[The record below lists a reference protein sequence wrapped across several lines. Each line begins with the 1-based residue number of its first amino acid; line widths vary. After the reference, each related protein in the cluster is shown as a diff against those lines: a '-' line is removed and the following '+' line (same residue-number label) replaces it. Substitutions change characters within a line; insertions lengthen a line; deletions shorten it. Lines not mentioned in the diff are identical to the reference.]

1 MGRTTGTY
9 EFTPEELEQKFD
21 EFRAEMDSHIAVEV
35 SAGKKVEVNRPRVYS
50 LKMFLARLPLSRQA
64 WSKYKQRKEYEEVC
78 EYIDDFVYARK
89 EDAML
94 NGEGNGTGL
103 IFDMK
108 VNYGWKEKTY
118 LEGELMITEVKPEV
132 IGSLVPLATNEK
144 EVDV

>member
-1 MGRTTGTY
+1 M
-9 EFTPEELEQKFD
+9 PEELRQAFD
-21 EFRAEMDSHIAVEV
+21 DFKSEMDTHIAVEV

-64 WSKYKQRKEYEEVC
+64 WTQYKEREEFKEVC
-78 EYIDDFVYARK
+78 EYIDEFVYARK

-94 NGEGNGTGL
+94 NGDGNTSGL

-118 LEGELMITEVKPEV
+118 IEGELTITEVKPEV
-132 IGSLVPLATNEK
+132 VPTDTPLASCEK
-144 EVDV
+144 DVDV